1 MFVSKLSTV
10 WKGGGAFFWTSATQ
24 SHPSYFIVLFLKWF
38 NWPLAW
44 WQWRADSRNVWFFD
58 LMINLGYPQLLRYWS
73 KSLTQVNL
81 NWMTSLIFKYWA
93 LKTNYIELTRSIFFC
108 SDLLKTYFQSWRSFN
123 PLWHHTTLH
132 CATV

>member
-1 MFVSKLSTV
+1 MYPNCLLCEKDGERSFGLGQLRATPVISSFYSSNGLTGHWLDDNEEQTQEMCGSLI
-10 WKGGGAFFWTSATQ
+10 WWPTSVTLIYCAIGQ
-24 SHPSYFIVLFLKWF
+24 
-38 NWPLAW
+38 
-44 WQWRADSRNVWFFD
+44 R
-58 LMINLGYPQLLRYWS
+58 
-73 KSLTQVNL
+73 SLTQVNL
-81 NWMTSLIFKYWA
+81 NWMTSFIFKYWA